1 MSGYSDDCYAHVPK
15 ASITVHEETRSAKVT
30 YRDPA
35 TNKTFKV
42 TVHQRPNPIGFH
54 AKLPGGRR

>member
-1 MSGYSDDCYAHVPK
+1 MSGYSDGYDAHVSK
-15 ASITVHEETRSAKVT
+15 ASITVHEEARSAKVT

-42 TVHQRPNPIGFH
+42 TVHQKPNPIGFH
-54 AKLPGGRR
+54 ARLPGGRR